1 MDLLP
6 RLHQR
11 LLLALERAPEGPLTI
26 GELYQQLIP
35 YRTVRT
41 ELGVWELAQYEHA
54 LLRLL
59 AGEGGYME
67 ISDAA
72 ALDELRRELQ
82 SPNPILGIYRDFA
95 GVMVHLPGRAPAAP
109 PPPSPHPPAAAPP
122 PAPLPPAPAVL
133 RCRPCGAP
141 LPDAADLRFCP
152 ACGVDQTEQPCGG
165 CGSPLRAEWN
175 FCIRCGAARD
185 GSVPARRGR

>member
-11 LLLALERAPEGPLTI
+11 LLQALERAPQTPLTV
-26 GELYQQLIP
+26 GDLYQQVIP

-59 AGEGGYME
+59 AGEGGHLE
-67 ISDAA
+67 VADAEA
-72 ALDELRRELQ
+72 REELRRELQ
-82 SPNPILGIYRDFA
+82 SPNPILGVYRDYA
-95 GVMVHLPGRAPAAP
+95 AVGVHVTGHAQVA
-109 PPPSPHPPAAAPP
+109 PPPSPPPPPVPAAAPHRT
-122 PAPLPPAPAVL
+122 ATSQQ
-133 RCRPCGAP
+133 RCGPCGAP
-141 LPDAADLRFCP
+141 LPEAADLRFCP
-152 ACGVDQTEQPCGG
+152 ACGADQTEEPCGG
-165 CGSPLRAEWN
+165 CGAPLRAEWN

-185 GSVPARRGR
+185 GSVPARRRR